1 MASIER
7 KATDVLTND
16 EKCLYHNITD
26 HGRAIR
32 IDETSI
38 IRDDD
43 SHVERSNED

>member
-7 KATDVLTND
+7 KPADVLTND

-32 IDETSI
+32 VDETGVV
-38 IRDDD
+38 RYDD
-43 SHVERSNED
+43 SHIERSNQD